1 MAFFKKL
8 KAVFGFGDEDSDE
21 ELNEKFLPY
30 EAQHRTPYINPF
42 KKEEATNK
50 TMEENIKQ
58 GEEQADAAT
67 TTTAA
72 PRTANYELE
81 ELPVEMYNGVLAI
94 INSTIPTFVRECLDV
109 EAEKRAIAKALGP
122 HIKNAMLKACRQ
134 IEEDARSY
142 WDAERAEMA
151 NRIEQAETRGK
162 EAIESA
168 KLAQTKAASAE
179 AQRKAVSER
188 CHSLENRVAELEA
201 ECEQFSLE
209 NKSLVNKIKVA
220 QVHADDAAHYR
231 EEAEELRR
239 QIAELKEKP
248 TAESLAEVEAKWSGE
263 VAKLQQEIATKDA
276 DIDALAKKAEETA
289 SQLASTREELNEA
302 LATLDIA
309 NEVQEQVDKL
319 SDQLKAR
326 DAKIAAMREQ
336 WDKKEAE
343 AARNY
348 NEVNNANLDLKL
360 QYDLLKAEAQ
370 KLRDTLADAEKDK
383 EDAIADLQQHLIK
396 AEKDNE
402 MLKNRIE
409 SLKEEAENAKKQS
422 VENDS
427 AREERAEDMKKQLEA
442 AAMLIERRDATIK
455 QLTDKVNAMEGEISY
470 ARVSDSENR
479 LKIKQLTAELE
490 KERSRSKDATE
501 IAAEEQ
507 PAEEKQ
513 PVAEPTAP
521 KKRTT
526 RKTAKKDKTEE
537 LPSNND
543 VAMPE
548 PELQEAIDHVFN
560 ISIDSATPRE
570 EPTTNVADEVEEMRV
585 VAEIPAAYEPVAEG
599 ESADEPQSAPQ
610 AVELPIDNTVKPP
623 VEPID
628 AEPATA
634 LPGDEIDTTFT
645 VADSDTADL
654 DDDIE
659 WLMPTASETLADE
672 PEPSLPEGGDFVLY
686 KKEEK
691 PEKEEEPKQQQMSL
705 F

>member
-151 NRIEQAETRGK
+151 NRIEQAEARGK

-348 NEVNNANLDLKL
+348 TEVNNANLDLKL

>member
-151 NRIEQAETRGK
+151 NRIEQAEARGK

-168 KLAQTKAASAE
+168 KLAQTKVASAE

-599 ESADEPQSAPQ
+599 ESTDEPQSAPQ

>member
-8 KAVFGFGDEDSDE
+8 KAVFGFGDEDSDK

-42 KKEEATNK
+42 KKEEATYK

-67 TTTAA
+67 NTTAA
-72 PRTANYELE
+72 PHTANYELE

-122 HIKNAMLKACRQ
+122 HIKNAILKACRQ

-231 EEAEELRR
+231 EEAEKLRR

-383 EDAIADLQQHLIK
+383 DDAIADLQQHLIK

-455 QLTDKVNAMEGEISY
+455 QLTDKVNAMEGEMSY

-490 KERSRSKDATE
+490 KERSRSKDAAE

-521 KKRTT
+521 QKRTT

-537 LPSNND
+537 LPSNDD

>member
-8 KAVFGFGDEDSDE
+8 KAVFGFGDEDSDK

-42 KKEEATNK
+42 KKEEATYK

-72 PRTANYELE
+72 PHSANYELE

-151 NRIEQAETRGK
+151 NRIEQAEARGK

-276 DIDALAKKAEETA
+276 DIDALAKKAEGTA

-455 QLTDKVNAMEGEISY
+455 QLTDKVNAMEGEMSY

-490 KERSRSKDATE
+490 KERSRSKDAAE

-537 LPSNND
+537 LPSNDD

>member
-58 GEEQADAAT
+58 GEEQTDAAT

-81 ELPVEMYNGVLAI
+81 ELPMEMYNGVLAI

-142 WDAERAEMA
+142 WDAERADMA
-151 NRIEQAETRGK
+151 NRIEQAEARSK
-162 EAIESA
+162 EAIERA
-168 KLAQTKAASAE
+168 ELAQTKVASAE

-231 EEAEELRR
+231 EEAEKLRR

-276 DIDALAKKAEETA
+276 DIDALAKKVEETA

-343 AARNY
+343 AARSY

-370 KLRDTLADAEKDK
+370 KLRDTVADAEKDK

-455 QLTDKVNAMEGEISY
+455 QLTDKVNAMEGEMSY

-490 KERSRSKDATE
+490 KERSRSKDAAE